1 MMGNLNHGLHAYTIQ
16 PRIVLWAQ
24 HLRWRRWWWI
34 FFIFFLLLDRGYWMP
49 VVSSRGWDYM
59 IKEECR
65 FMLSTYW
72 AKRQSDV
79 QTCHERIP
87 LGLTR
92 VRTAGSPFCVRSSQS
107 TWDRLPVK
115 TNPHAIWC
123 TNHFF
128 TIFFLFLKKKAV
140 KNPRRAPVTFL
151 IRIIRSKFYSF
162 QDEMESS

>member
-1 MMGNLNHGLHAYTIQ
+1 MNRDNFHQRRGGEEATVSMKEKILEHFAVVGPSWWEILIMGCTLTQYSHGSCCGPSIYDDDDDDEF
-16 PRIVLWAQ
+16 
-24 HLRWRRWWWI
+24 

-59 IKEECR
+59 IKGECR

-92 VRTAGSPFCVRSSQS
+92 VRTAGLPFCVGSSQS

-123 TNHFF
+123 TNHFP
-128 TIFFLFLKKKAV
+128 TIFFF
-140 KNPRRAPVTFL
+140 F
-151 IRIIRSKFYSF
+151 F
-162 QDEMESS
+162 